1 MDRVKVNSELGARM
15 EIGEGMGLVRL
26 WMVLMGRLGGDREVI
41 DESIGGELLIIN
53 MVKEFFKLD

>member
-26 WMVLMGRLGGDREVI
+26 WMVLMGRSGGDREVI